1 MTAFDDAFYI
11 LKNEYSFDLTHDS
24 LLLKGKFEEA
34 NQLRGMREFVL
45 ENENS
50 ADPSMRQA
58 AEDMYQRLTA
68 IMSAQSRTAPMQPPE
83 GPVGEGASAGGM
95 SQPPE
100 PPQHP
105 MMKAWANLKKNVIG
119 MQDGQEYNMPDPI
132 ASMAQRRQVPE
143 TMTQTTQT
151 PAPGMF
157 GRFKQPETN
166 RAEIPTGQM
175 SLGQRPPAPSEQPYG
190 EGAVQPN
197 APHPMGAQFGVGAAP
212 GAEVTRMP
220 APHPYEAD
228 DRFANEGYQG
238 EGPATPTSHTPNFQ
252 NMNDPTVR
260 GETRPPNIRPNR
272 YPEDGGAYPRE
283 VGDESAYYYQQGKT
297 PENVQRNQGDQF
309 NPSRDMSFQS
319 GDKYEPGYDSMRIDK
334 QQ

>member
-11 LKNEYSFDLTHDS
+11 LKNEYSFDLAHNAM
-24 LLLKGKFEEA
+24 LRKGKMEEA
-34 NQLRGMREFVL
+34 NQLRGMRQFVL
-45 ENENS
+45 DNENS
-50 ADPSMRQA
+50 ADPAMRQA
-58 AEDMYQRLTA
+58 AEDMYQKLTQ
-68 IMSAQSRTAPMQPPE
+68 IMSAQSGTAPMQQPQ
-83 GPVGEGASAGGM
+83 GPVGEGANLNQM

-119 MQDGQEYNMPDPI
+119 NQNGQEYNMPAPI
-132 ASMAQRRQVPE
+132 ASMAQRPTQQLNQNMGQPSVTGPL
-143 TMTQTTQT
+143 TM
-151 PAPGMF
+151 
-157 GRFKQPETN
+157 N
-166 RAEIPTGQM
+166 
-175 SLGQRPPAPSEQPYG
+175 
-190 EGAVQPN
+190 VQGN
-197 APHPMGAQFGVGAAP
+197 EPHPMGEQFGTGPAP
-212 GAEVTRMP
+212 GAQVTRMP

-228 DRFANEGYQG
+228 DRFAS

-272 YPEDGGAYPRE
+272 YPEYGGAYPRE

-297 PENVQRNQGDQF
+297 PENAQRNQGDQF